1 MDKAKWM
8 RVILVL
14 LLLVFVPV
22 QLIYGQVG
30 KKLSLDECIEIAL
43 KNNSQLKNAERDI
56 DLARADITTARSAL
70 LPNIDAS
77 FMSGRY
83 IQGPRLRKYDVPVGI
98 DTLTGNIIY
107 EQKDISQSKTE
118 RNSHRASV
126 ELTQTLWDWGKS
138 WNRLEQARLMREN
151 AIYNLISRRN
161 SVIYNVQEKYFELLK
176 AIKLGKVYEEA
187 VKRSEEQLNRIQ
199 SMYEIGA
206 VALADVYKAK
216 VALGNDQ
223 INLINQNNTIIIARA
238 NLNHAMG
245 IDPNSATEVQE
256 IESSTSVMPFTIE
269 SALALSEEKNP
280 DIKSYE
286 LAVKNY
292 QYAKRNARL
301 AYLPSIYGY
310 VSYSRDN
317 EYFDRVYD
325 TKLDEN
331 YVASLGLQMNLN
343 IFKGLADKAELS
355 RQSIN
360 YAKAEEEL
368 VDKKRLLK
376 VEVTQAF
383 NVLKAN
389 REIIE
394 INKTNLVAAN
404 EDLRLAQERYKIGA
418 GTLLEVIDAQLA
430 VTQAKSTLV
439 SAEYNFQIALSY
451 LKLLVN
457 ALQE

>member
-1 MDKAKWM
+1 MDKTKW
-8 RVILVL
+8 VTGIFVL
-14 LLLVFVPV
+14 LFMVAMPI
-22 QLIYGQVG
+22 QLIHGQTG

-56 DLARADITTARSAL
+56 ALAGTDITTARSAL
-70 LPNIDAS
+70 LPNIDAN
-77 FMSGRY
+77 FASGRY

-126 ELTQTLWDWGKS
+126 ELTQTVWDWGKS
-138 WNRLEQARLMREN
+138 WNRLTQARLMQDN
-151 AIYNLISRRN
+151 AEYKLISQRN

-176 AIKLGKVYEEA
+176 ATKLGKVYEEA
-187 VKRSEEQLNRIQ
+187 VKRSEEQLNRTK
-199 SMYEIGA
+199 SMYDIGA

-238 NLNHAMG
+238 NLNYAMG
-245 IDPNSATEVQE
+245 IDPNSPTEIQE
-256 IESSTSVMPFTIE
+256 IESGKLEMPFTIE
-269 SALALSEEKNP
+269 SALALSQEKNP
-280 DIKSYE
+280 DIKRYE
-286 LAVKNY
+286 LMLKNY
-292 QYAKRNARL
+292 NYAVRNARL
-301 AYLPSIYGY
+301 AYLPSLYGY

-317 EYFDRVYD
+317 EYFDRVYNS
-325 TKLDEN
+325 KLDEN

-343 IFKGLADKAELS
+343 IFKGLADHAELS
-355 RQSIN
+355 RQRIN

-368 VDKKRLLK
+368 IERKRLLK

-430 VTQAKSTLV
+430 VTQAQSALV
-439 SAEYNFQIALSY
+439 SAEYNFQIALCY

-457 ALQE
+457 ALQD

>member
-1 MDKAKWM
+1 MEKTQWV
-8 RVILVL
+8 RGILIVML
-14 LLLVFVPV
+14 LIAMPV
-22 QLIYGQVG
+22 ALAFGQAG

-56 DLARADITTARSAL
+56 ELARTDIITARSAL

-98 DTLTGNIIY
+98 DTLTGNILY

-126 ELTQTLWDWGKS
+126 ELSQNVWDWGKS
-138 WNRLEQARLMREN
+138 WNRLSQAKLQRQN
-151 AIYNLISRRN
+151 AEYNLISRRN
-161 SVIYNVQEKYFELLK
+161 TVIYNVQEKYFELLK

-199 SMYEIGA
+199 SMYEIGS

-238 NLNHAMG
+238 NLNQAMG
-245 IDPNSATEVQE
+245 IDPSSPTEVQE
-256 IESSTSVMPFTIE
+256 IESSQLVMPFTLE
-269 SALALSEEKNP
+269 SALALSFEKNP
-280 DIKSYE
+280 ELKSYE
-286 LAVKNY
+286 LNVKNY
-292 QYAKRNARL
+292 QYARRNAQL
-301 AYLPSIYGY
+301 AYLPTLNAYL
-310 VSYSRDN
+310 SYSRDN
-317 EYFDRVYD
+317 EYFDRVYNR
-325 TKLDEN
+325 KLDEN

-343 IFKGLADKAELS
+343 IFKGFADQAELS
-355 RQSIN
+355 RQTIN
-360 YAKAEEEL
+360 RAKAEEDLIE
-368 VDKKRLLK
+368 KRRLLT

-383 NVLKAN
+383 NVLRAN
-389 REIIE
+389 REIIA
-394 INKTNLVAAN
+394 INQTNLEAAN

>member
-1 MDKAKWM
+1 MEKTQWV
-8 RVILVL
+8 RGILIVML
-14 LLLVFVPV
+14 LIVMPV
-22 QLIYGQVG
+22 ALAFGQAG

-56 DLARADITTARSAL
+56 DLARTDIISARSAL
-70 LPNIDAS
+70 LPTIDAS

-98 DTLTGNIIY
+98 DTLTGNILY

-126 ELTQTLWDWGKS
+126 ELSQNVWDWGKS
-138 WNRLEQARLMREN
+138 WNRLSQAKLQRQN
-151 AIYNLISRRN
+151 AEYNLISRRN
-161 SVIYNVQEKYFELLK
+161 TVIYNVQEKYFELLK

-199 SMYEIGA
+199 SMYEIGS

-223 INLINQNNTIIIARA
+223 INLINQNNTIVIARA
-238 NLNHAMG
+238 NLNQAMG
-245 IDPNSATEVQE
+245 IDPSSPTEVQE
-256 IESSTSVMPFTIE
+256 IESSQLVMPFTLE
-269 SALALSEEKNP
+269 SALGLSLEKNP
-280 DIKSYE
+280 ELKSYE
-286 LAVKNY
+286 LHVKNY
-292 QYAKRNARL
+292 HYARRNAQL
-301 AYLPSIYGY
+301 AYLPTLNAYL
-310 VSYSRDN
+310 SYSRDN
-317 EYFDRVYD
+317 EYFDRVYNR
-325 TKLDEN
+325 KLDEN

-343 IFKGLADKAELS
+343 IFKGFADQAELN
-355 RQSIN
+355 RQTIN
-360 YAKAEEEL
+360 RAKAEEDLIE
-368 VDKKRLLK
+368 KRRLLK

-383 NVLKAN
+383 NVLRAN
-389 REIIE
+389 REIIA
-394 INKTNLVAAN
+394 INQTNLEAAN